1 MTLTRP
7 GPPAPQEA
15 AGSPGE
21 AAPVP
26 APVPAAVPAAVPYA
40 GVPALGD
47 GPLSADAVL
56 RARCLEVLLGD
67 PHRPTGPCG
76 PTASEAA
83 REVPAP
89 SGALGAV
96 LPGPADV
103 RRLGADGI
111 VRVLRPLLRRDLA
124 LGHAWAVR
132 PLSGALAG
140 ETAGGPGTELGALL
154 GPAALIAAAGGA
166 LHTTARLVDCLA
178 TRAPGVRRWQ
188 PVLAADFADLLACE
202 SLTAVAL
209 RAADLT
215 AGGTPA
221 LTAAAGYVVPQL
233 VGQVL
238 DDLELVLNETGFGP
252 DTAERRA
259 LAELAADRAA
269 TGTDPAAAAGGQ
281 ARLIRALPSL
291 AGPAGGA
298 FRSGAEPGEGGERA
312 EPRELFRLGRA
323 AAAPAGGRRAVST
336 ADVAAALPGA
346 AARLAERAADDP
358 ALAAL
363 TRVARRLATEQRTL
377 RLPYPAAGHTNPA
390 DPAARALAD
399 RQALLLLAA
408 AVLGVGQEAGGF
420 LGGPHWAL
428 LALVR
433 VTRRL
438 GAPLPE
444 PAVDPAGE
452 VWAELAERTR
462 RGVDCDVYA
471 SELLWA
477 GPGAQSEAAGA
488 RADTRTGT
496 EAGRRRGGGGT

>member
-7 GPPAPQEA
+7 GPPGPEQA
-15 AGSPGE
+15 
-21 AAPVP
+21 AAPSC
-26 APVPAAVPAAVPYA
+26 A
-40 GVPALGD
+40 GMPPLGD
-47 GPLSADAVL
+47 GPRSADVVL
-56 RARCLEVLLGD
+56 RARWLEVLLGD
-67 PHRPTGPCG
+67 PLRPPGPRG
-76 PTASEAA
+76 PAASAAGREA
-83 REVPAP
+83 VAP

-103 RRLGADGI
+103 RRLGAEGV
-111 VRVLRPLLRRDLA
+111 VRVLRPLFRRGLG

-140 ETAGGPGTELGALL
+140 AQAGAAGRQLGALL
-154 GPAALIAAAGGA
+154 GPAALVGAAGGA
-166 LHTTARLVDCLA
+166 LHTTARLVDRLA
-178 TRAPGVRRWQ
+178 ARAPGAGRWQ

-238 DDLELVLNETGFGP
+238 DDLELVLSEAGLGP
-252 DTAERRA
+252 DRAERRA
-259 LAELAADRAA
+259 LAELAADRVASGA
-269 TGTDPAAAAGGQ
+269 DPAAAADGR

-291 AGPAGGA
+291 ADPAG
-298 FRSGAEPGEGGERA
+298 RA
-312 EPRELFRLGRA
+312 VRAGQEQGDLASREVFRLGQA
-323 AAAPAGGRRAVST
+323 GTAPTGTGAGALST
-336 ADVAAALPGA
+336 ADVAAALPAA
-346 AARLAERAADDP
+346 AARLAERTDDDP

-363 TRVARRLATEQRTL
+363 IRVARRLAGEQRTL
-377 RLPYPAAGHTNPA
+377 RLPYPAAGHTGPA
-390 DPAARALAD
+390 DAAARALAD

-420 LGGPHWAL
+420 LGRPHWAL
-428 LALVR
+428 LALTR

-444 PAVDPAGE
+444 PSLDPAGD
-452 VWAELAERTR
+452 VWAELAGRTR
-462 RGVDCDVYA
+462 QGIDCDVYG

-477 GPGAQSEAAGA
+477 
-488 RADTRTGT
+488 RTGT
-496 EAGRRRGGGGT
+496 EAGTGTGAGTGAGAGAGAGGTAGAGRRRGGGGT

>member
-1 MTLTRP
+1 M
-7 GPPAPQEA
+7 PP
-15 AGSPGE
+15 
-21 AAPVP
+21 
-26 APVPAAVPAAVPYA
+26 
-40 GVPALGD
+40 LGD
-47 GPLSADAVL
+47 GPLSADVVL
-56 RARCLEVLLGD
+56 RARWLEVLLGD
-67 PHRPTGPCG
+67 PLRPTGPYG
-76 PTASEAA
+76 RTASAA
-83 REVPAP
+83 VREVPAP

-103 RRLGADGI
+103 RRLGADGV
-111 VRVLRPLLRRDLA
+111 VRVLRPLFRRDLG

-140 ETAGGPGTELGALL
+140 AEAGGPGTELGVLL

-166 LHTTARLVDCLA
+166 LHTTARLVDFLA
-178 TRAPGVRRWQ
+178 AREPGVRQWQ

-238 DDLELVLNETGFGP
+238 DDLELVLNEAGFGP
-252 DTAERRA
+252 DTAERRT
-259 LAELAADRAA
+259 LAELAADRVA
-269 TGTDPAAAAGGQ
+269 TGADPAAAADGQ

-291 AGPAGGA
+291 ADPAGGA
-298 FRSGAEPGEGGERA
+298 FRAGEGCKHPA
-312 EPRELFRLGRA
+312 SRELFRLGQTGTALTGTRVGA
-323 AAAPAGGRRAVST
+323 LST

-346 AARLAERAADDP
+346 AARLAERTDDDP
-358 ALAAL
+358 VLAAL

-377 RLPYPAAGHTNPA
+377 RLPYPAAGHTGPA
-390 DPAARALAD
+390 DPVARALAD

-408 AVLGVGQEAGGF
+408 AVLGVGQEAEGF
-420 LGGPHWAL
+420 LGRPHWAL
-428 LALVR
+428 LALAR

-444 PAVDPAGE
+444 PAVDPAGD

-462 RGVDCDVYA
+462 QGVDCDVYG

-477 GPGAQSEAAGA
+477 GAGA
-488 RADTRTGT
+488 GAGTGTGT

>member
-7 GPPAPQEA
+7 GPLVPPEPA
-15 AGSPGE
+15 
-21 AAPVP
+21 AAPATP
-26 APVPAAVPAAVPYA
+26 PYA
-40 GVPALGD
+40 DAPALGD
-47 GPLSADAVL
+47 GRLSADVVL
-56 RARCLEVLLGD
+56 RARWLEVLLGD
-67 PHRPTGPCG
+67 PLR
-76 PTASEAA
+76 PTASRGRTASQDAA

-111 VRVLRPLLRRDLA
+111 VRVLRPLFRRDLR

-132 PLSGALAG
+132 PLAGAVAG
-140 ETAGGPGTELGALL
+140 AQAGQTGGELGALL

-166 LHTTARLVDCLA
+166 LHTTARLVDFLA
-178 TRAPGVRRWQ
+178 AREPGVRQWQ
-188 PVLAADFADLLACE
+188 PVLAAVFADLLACE

-209 RAADLT
+209 RAWDLT

-238 DDLELVLNETGFGP
+238 DDLELVLNEVGFGP

-259 LAELAADRAA
+259 LAELAADRVA
-269 TGTDPAAAAGGQ
+269 TGADPAAAADGQ
-281 ARLIRALPSL
+281 ARLIRALSSL
-291 AGPAGGA
+291 ADPAGGTGA
-298 FRSGAEPGEGGERA
+298 FRGGEEPEEGGERA
-312 EPRELFRLGRA
+312 VPRALFRLGRTVA
-323 AAAPAGGRRAVST
+323 GVTGGRVGALST
-336 ADVAAALPGA
+336 VDVAAALPGA
-346 AARLAERAADDP
+346 AARLAERTDDDP

-363 TRVARRLATEQRTL
+363 TRVARRLATEQRTS
-377 RLPYPAAGHTNPA
+377 RLPYPAAGHTGPA
-390 DPAARALAD
+390 DPVARALAD

-408 AVLGVGQEAGGF
+408 AVLGVGQEAEGF
-420 LGGPHWAL
+420 LGRPHWAL
-428 LALVR
+428 LALAR

-444 PAVDPAGE
+444 PAVEPAGD

-462 RGVDCDVYA
+462 QGVDCDVYGT
-471 SELLWA
+471 ELLWA
-477 GPGAQSEAAGA
+477 GAGA
-488 RADTRTGT
+488 GTGT
-496 EAGRRRGGGGT
+496 ETRARAWAGAETGTGTGRLRGGGGT

>member
-7 GPPAPQEA
+7 GPLAPEEA
-15 AGSPGE
+15 A
-21 AAPVP
+21 AAPA
-26 APVPAAVPAAVPYA
+26 APPHADMPP
-40 GVPALGD
+40 LGD
-47 GPLSADAVL
+47 GPLSADVVL
-56 RARCLEVLLGD
+56 RARWLDVLLGD
-67 PHRPTGPCG
+67 PLRPTWPYGR
-76 PTASEAA
+76 TASGAA

-103 RRLGADGI
+103 RRLGAAGV
-111 VRVLRPLLRRDLA
+111 VRVLRPLFRRDLGLA
-124 LGHAWAVR
+124 HAWAVR
-132 PLSGALAG
+132 PLTGALAG
-140 ETAGGPGTELGALL
+140 AEAGGPGTELGALL
-154 GPAALIAAAGGA
+154 GPAALIGAAGGA
-166 LHTTARLVDCLA
+166 LHTTARLVDSLA
-178 TRAPGVRRWQ
+178 AREPGVRQWQ

-238 DDLELVLNETGFGP
+238 DDLELVLNEAGFGP
-252 DTAERRA
+252 DTAERRV
-259 LAELAADRAA
+259 LAELAADRVA
-269 TGTDPAAAAGGQ
+269 TGADPAAAADGQ

-291 AGPAGGA
+291 ADPAGGA
-298 FRSGAEPGEGGERA
+298 FRAGEGHEHLA
-312 EPRELFRLGRA
+312 SRELFRLGQTGTALTGTRVGA
-323 AAAPAGGRRAVST
+323 LST

-346 AARLAERAADDP
+346 AARLSERTDDDP

-377 RLPYPAAGHTNPA
+377 RLPYPAAGHTGPA
-390 DPAARALAD
+390 DPVARALAD

-408 AVLGVGQEAGGF
+408 AVLGVGQEAEGF
-420 LGGPHWAL
+420 LGRPHWAL
-428 LALVR
+428 LTLAR

-444 PAVDPAGE
+444 PAVDPAGD

-462 RGVDCDVYA
+462 QGVDCDVYG

-477 GPGAQSEAAGA
+477 GAGA
-488 RADTRTGT
+488 GAGAGTGTGT
-496 EAGRRRGGGGT
+496 ETGRRRGGDGT

>member
-7 GPPAPQEA
+7 GPLAPEQTT
-15 AGSPGE
+15 
-21 AAPVP
+21 
-26 APVPAAVPAAVPYA
+26 AVPAAVPDA
-40 GVPALGD
+40 GMPPLGD
-47 GPLSADAVL
+47 GPLSADVVL
-56 RARCLEVLLGD
+56 RARWLDVLLGD
-67 PHRPTGPCG
+67 PLRPTGLHDR
-76 PTASEAA
+76 TASAA
-83 REVPAP
+83 TRAVPAP
-89 SGALGAV
+89 SGALGAA

-103 RRLGADGI
+103 RRLGADGV
-111 VRVLRPLLRRDLA
+111 VRVLRPLFRRDLG

-132 PLSGALAG
+132 PLSGDPAG
-140 ETAGGPGTELGALL
+140 AEAGGTGTELGALL
-154 GPAALIAAAGGA
+154 GPAALIGASGGA
-166 LHTTARLVDCLA
+166 LHTTARLVDTLA
-178 TRAPGVRRWQ
+178 AREPGVRQWQ

-221 LTAAAGYVVPQL
+221 LTAAVGYVVPQL

-238 DDLELVLNETGFGP
+238 DDLELVLNEAGFGP
-252 DTAERRA
+252 DTAERRV

-269 TGTDPAAAAGGQ
+269 TGADPAAAADGQ

-291 AGPAGGA
+291 ADPAGGA
-298 FRSGAEPGEGGERA
+298 FRAGEGQKHLA
-312 EPRELFRLGRA
+312 SRELFRLGQTGA
-323 AAAPAGGRRAVST
+323 ALTGTRVGALST
-336 ADVAAALPGA
+336 ADVVAALPGA
-346 AARLAERAADDP
+346 ADRLAGRTDDDP

-377 RLPYPAAGHTNPA
+377 RLPYPAAGHTGPA
-390 DPAARALAD
+390 DPVARALAD

-408 AVLGVGQEAGGF
+408 AVLGVGQEAEGF
-420 LGGPHWAL
+420 LGRPHWAL
-428 LALVR
+428 LALTR

-444 PAVDPAGE
+444 PAVDPAGD

-462 RGVDCDVYA
+462 QGVDCDVYG

-477 GPGAQSEAAGA
+477 GAGA
-488 RADTRTGT
+488 GAGTGT
-496 EAGRRRGGGGT
+496 GSEAGRRRGGGGT

>member
-7 GPPAPQEA
+7 GPLAPEEA
-15 AGSPGE
+15 
-21 AAPVP
+21 
-26 APVPAAVPAAVPYA
+26 AAVPAAVPGTPPYA
-40 GVPALGD
+40 DMPPLGD
-47 GPLSADAVL
+47 GPLSADVVL
-56 RARCLEVLLGD
+56 RARWLEVLLGD
-67 PHRPTGPCG
+67 PLRPTGLYG
-76 PTASEAA
+76 RTASAAA

-89 SGALGAV
+89 SGALGAA

-103 RRLGADGI
+103 RRLGADGV
-111 VRVLRPLLRRDLA
+111 VRVLRPLFRRDLG

-140 ETAGGPGTELGALL
+140 AEAGGPGTELGALL
-154 GPAALIAAAGGA
+154 GPAALIGAAGGA
-166 LHTTARLVDCLA
+166 LHTTARLVESVA
-178 TRAPGVRRWQ
+178 AREPGVRQWQ

-238 DDLELVLNETGFGP
+238 DDLELVLNEAGSGP

-259 LAELAADRAA
+259 LAELAADRVA
-269 TGTDPAAAAGGQ
+269 TGADPAAAADGQ

-291 AGPAGGA
+291 ADPADGA
-298 FRSGAEPGEGGERA
+298 FRAGEGYKHPA
-312 EPRELFRLGRA
+312 SRELFRLGQTGT
-323 AAAPAGGRRAVST
+323 APTGTRVGALST

-346 AARLAERAADDP
+346 ADRLAERTDDDP

-377 RLPYPAAGHTNPA
+377 RLPYPAAGHTGPA
-390 DPAARALAD
+390 DPVARALAD

-408 AVLGVGQEAGGF
+408 AVLGVGQEAEGF
-420 LGGPHWAL
+420 LGRPHWAL
-428 LALVR
+428 LALAR

-444 PAVDPAGE
+444 PAVDPAGD

-462 RGVDCDVYA
+462 QGVDCDVYG

-477 GPGAQSEAAGA
+477 GAGA
-488 RADTRTGT
+488 GAGAGTGT
-496 EAGRRRGGGGT
+496 AAGRRRGGGGT